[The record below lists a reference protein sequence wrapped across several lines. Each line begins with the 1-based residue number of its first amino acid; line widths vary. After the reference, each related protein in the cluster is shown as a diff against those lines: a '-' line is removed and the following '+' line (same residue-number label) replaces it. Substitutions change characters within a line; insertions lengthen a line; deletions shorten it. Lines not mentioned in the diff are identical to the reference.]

1 MEITLS
7 EKIEFLTDNGYT
19 QTELAVIVGCG
30 QSMLSMMK
38 SGYEPKNQRL
48 EKKIDALF
56 NHERRRL

>member
-7 EKIEFLTDNGYT
+7 EKIKFLTDNGYT
-19 QTELAVIVGCG
+19 QTELAVIVDCG

-48 EKKIDALF
+48 EKKIDALY

>member
-7 EKIEFLTDNGYT
+7 EKIEFLKNNGYT

-38 SGYEPKNQRL
+38 SGY
-48 EKKIDALF
+48 
-56 NHERRRL
+56 

>member
-1 MEITLS
+1 MEISLS
-7 EKIEFLTDNGYT
+7 EKIEFLTNNGYT

-38 SGYEPKNQRL
+38 SGYAPKSQRL
-48 EKKIDALF
+48 EKKIDALY

>member
-1 MEITLS
+1 MKITLI
-7 EKIEFLTDNGYT
+7 EKIKFLTDNGYK
-19 QTELAVIVGCG
+19 QTELAVIVDCG

-48 EKKIDALF
+48 EKKIDALY

>member
-1 MEITLS
+1 MKITLS
-7 EKIEFLTDNGYT
+7 EKIKFLTDNGYT
-19 QTELAVIVGCG
+19 QAELAIIVGCG

-48 EKKIDALF
+48 EKKIDALY